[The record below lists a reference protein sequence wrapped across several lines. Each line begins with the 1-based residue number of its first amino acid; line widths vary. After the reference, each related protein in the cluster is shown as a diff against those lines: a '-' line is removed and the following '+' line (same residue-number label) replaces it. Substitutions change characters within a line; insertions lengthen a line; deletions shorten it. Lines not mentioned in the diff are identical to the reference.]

1 MQAPLVSTISFRT
14 IILSFLSSL
23 LFFPE
28 GHAMIP
34 EGFVSLSK
42 TCPEIIINSNYATID
57 NFTGTVVNGYKRIE
71 AIFSEVGAKQLCLV
85 QDEAKKI
92 GYKLKIFDA
101 YRPVKAVQFFQ
112 DWAHIVEEDLVIKEK
127 YYPTLTKRQVF
138 EQGYIAKQ
146 SSHSRGS
153 AVDLTLVDENGNE
166 LDMGTIF
173 DFFHERSH
181 TMNPTISKE
190 QKKNRAI
197 LKALMEENG
206 FKNFS
211 QEWWHYSLVSE
222 AFPGQYFDFDVE

>member
-1 MQAPLVSTISFRT
+1 MQAQLDSTISFRA
-14 IILSFLSSL
+14 ILLTLISMLIFI
-23 LFFPE
+23 PQ

-42 TCPEIIINSNYATID
+42 LCPEVIIQSNYATID
-57 NFTGTVVNGYKRIE
+57 NFTGTVVNGYKRVE
-71 AIFSEVGAKQLCLV
+71 AIFSEVGAKQLCII
-85 QDEAKKI
+85 QAEAKKM
-92 GYKLKIFDA
+92 GYTLKVFDA
-101 YRPVKAVQFFQ
+101 YRPVKAVRFFQ
-112 DWAHIVEEDLVIKEK
+112 DWAHIVEEDLAIKEK
-127 YYPTLTKRQVF
+127 YYPTLTKKQVF
-138 EQGYIAKQ
+138 EQGYIAQQ

-153 AVDLTLVDENGNE
+153 AVDLTLVDSNGKE

-173 DFFHERSH
+173 DFFHEKSH
-181 TMNPTISKE
+181 TMNPGISKQ

-197 LKALMEENG
+197 LKALMEDNG